1 MALSSAARAA
11 LEQFNT
17 QQGVGTAVETPAAP
31 ERPPVDTGNTLPRP
45 PQPAGLLSNDT
56 ISESADG
63 LFRPEQPKTFKESGI
78 SYRVMESLILK
89 TIKQEGP
96 QNEVQLAEFLKIGAN
111 VFREVLISLNKR
123 ELLDTPMPMT
133 FDLTAKGRE
142 LVAIMEGEDAYV
154 GPAPVSFKAYCDM
167 VKQQAKRERRV
178 TMDEVEQVFASYP
191 MRPELKHTLKEGFN
205 SQRVMLFY
213 GPPGNGKSL
222 ITDNLHRLLKNPVL
236 LPYCFEYNSKIVQVY
251 DTAFHKLRTDIMER

>member
-1 MALSSAARAA
+1 MALSAAARAA
-11 LEQFNT
+11 LEQFKT
-17 QQGVGTAVETPAAP
+17 QQGVAPAPEAPAAP
-31 ERPPVDTGNTLPRP
+31 ERPPIDSGNTLPRP
-45 PQPAGLLSNDT
+45 PQPATLLAPEPGSVDM
-56 ISESADG
+56 SDG

-133 FDLTAKGRE
+133 FDLTTKRRE
-142 LVAIMEGEDAYV
+142 LVASMEGEVAYV
-154 GPAPVSFKAYCDM
+154 GPAPVSFQAYCDM

-178 TMDEVEQVFASYP
+178 TMEEVEQVFSSYP
-191 MRPELKHTLKEGFN
+191 MRPELKATLKEGFN

-222 ITDNLHRLLKNPVL
+222 ITDNLHRLLKDPV
-236 LPYCFEYNSKIVQVY
+236 
-251 DTAFHKLRTDIMER
+251 